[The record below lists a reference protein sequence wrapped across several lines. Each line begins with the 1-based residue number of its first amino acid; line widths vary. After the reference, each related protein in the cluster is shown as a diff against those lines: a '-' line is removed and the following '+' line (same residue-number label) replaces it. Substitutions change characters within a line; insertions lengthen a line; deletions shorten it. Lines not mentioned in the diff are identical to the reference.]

1 MTERVTE
8 QELHELLR
16 QQAEQIR
23 RQVEQI
29 ERLQKRIEQLERQQ
43 RKYAAPHSRGSRKA
57 HPKTAGRRTGEG
69 VFTYKRPPAPEKE
82 DYVID
87 VPMPNTCTA
96 CGYVGELIFTR
107 HDRAWISDLPQQT
120 VQITAYHIPVMT
132 CPHCGQVVRGTHPDL
147 QTDQRGATA
156 HRCGP
161 RLAATIQALHHEVGL
176 PQRRIP
182 RVLRLTTGFQ
192 VTQGAITQAAQR
204 LACDGSPL
212 ATHVTALNRALR
224 AAPYVHHD
232 DTGWRIDATQAWV
245 STFRSADTVVFRA
258 NPQHTNAELRAV
270 IGNDFRG
277 VLVCDRFKVYD
288 SHMLAGVQQ
297 QKCLAHVLR
306 NAQTA
311 SEQVQGK
318 RGRGREY
325 GRRLAE
331 VCRALMALHA
341 QLHRGECTLDEYRR
355 QGEGL
360 TLRLEAL
367 LHRRPLKTPGNERL
381 RLGLLK
387 QHRQGRL
394 LRFLVD
400 PDIPPTNN
408 AAERSLRSVVIA
420 RKVSQCSKNALGA
433 QTYMRIKSAVET
445 ARLRGQDPVD
455 VLITLRR

>member
-1 MTERVTE
+1 MSSMAAPLTE
-8 QELHELLR
+8 QDLYEIIR
-16 QQAEQIR
+16 KQAEQI
-23 RQVEQI
+23 EQ
-29 ERLQKRIEQLERQQ
+29 LQKRIEQLERQQ

-57 HPKTAGRRTGEG
+57 DPKTAGRRAGEG
-69 VFTYKRPPAPEKE
+69 VFTYKRPPAREQE
-82 DYVID
+82 DIVID
-87 VPMPNTCTA
+87 VPTPNTCMA
-96 CGYVGELIFTR
+96 CGYTGELIFTR
-107 HDRAWISDLPQQT
+107 HDRAWISDLPAQT
-120 VQITAYHIPVMT
+120 VQITAYHVPVMA
-132 CPHCGQVVRGTHPDL
+132 CPQCGQAVRGAHPDL
-147 QTDQRGATA
+147 GPDQRGATA

-161 RLAATIQALHHEVGL
+161 RLVATIQALHHEVGL

-182 RVLRLTTGFQ
+182 RVLGLTTGLQ
-192 VTQGAITQAAQR
+192 VSQGAITQAAQR
-204 LACDGSPL
+204 LARDGSPL
-212 ATHVTALNRALR
+212 AMHIASLEQELR

-232 DTGWRIDATQAWV
+232 DTGWRMNATQAWV
-245 STFRSADTVVFRA
+245 STFRSAETVLFRA
-258 NPQHTNAELRAV
+258 NLQHTNVELRAV
-270 IGNDFRG
+270 LGDAFRG

-288 SHMLAGVQQ
+288 SSTLAGVGQ

-306 NAQTA
+306 NAQMA
-311 SEQVQGK
+311 SEQAQGK

-325 GRRLAE
+325 GQRLAE

-341 QLHRGECTLDEYRR
+341 QHRRGGCNRDEYRQ

-360 TLRLEAL
+360 TLRLDAL
-367 LHRRPLKTPGNERL
+367 LDRPPLKTPGNERL

-433 QTYMRIKSAVET
+433 QTYMRIKSTVET

-455 VLITLRR
+455 VLISLRR